1 MAYPLSRDTIITG
14 GTTGRLDV
22 GASIDIDAFTVLV
35 IEEDLGTSTWAA
47 CIHVECHAMET
58 TPTVHLSTK
67 GLRSSSFVESNETD
81 IRETSDGH

>member
-1 MAYPLSRDTIITG
+1 MAYPLSYDAIIII

-22 GASIDIDAFTVLV
+22 GASIDIDAFNVLV
-35 IEEDLGTSTWAA
+35 IEEDLGTSIWAA
-47 CIHVECHAMET
+47 CIQVECRTMET